1 MDSETE
7 STFLITHA
15 EPDTAVL
22 TDVHSG
28 QVHTLSDNPG
38 VEEDDVLAGT
48 IAPEPPLELTWQL
61 TSVDERRSIT
71 IERGEEPPTT
81 QERKLAADQPIGE
94 ITHHERAGTGE
105 IHVLTVDPD
114 GTEGA
119 VDSVVDDEATRS
131 RAARLGVERVEVRS
145 DANVGV
151 VSVRYLP

>member
-94 ITHHERAGTGE
+94 ITRHERAGTGE

-119 VDSVVDDEATRS
+119 VDDVVDDEATRS

>member
-1 MDSETE
+1 MNSETE

-71 IERGEEPPTT
+71 VERGEEPLTT
-81 QERKLAADQPIGE
+81 QERELAADQPVGE
-94 ITHHERAGTGE
+94 ITRQERAGTGE

-114 GTEGA
+114 ETDGA
-119 VDSVVDDEATRS
+119 VDSVIDDEATRS

-145 DANVGV
+145 DANAGV

>member
-1 MDSETE
+1 MNSETE

-15 EPDTAVL
+15 ETDTAVL

-61 TSVDERRSIT
+61 TNIEERRSIT
-71 IERGEEPPTT
+71 VERTEQPLTT
-81 QERKLAADQPIGE
+81 QERELAAGQSVGE
-94 ITHHERAGTGE
+94 ITRKERAGTGE
-105 IHVLTVDPD
+105 IHVLTVDSEK
-114 GTEGA
+114 TEGT
-119 VDSVVDDEATRS
+119 VQNVIDDEATRT
-131 RAARLGVERVEVRS
+131 RAGRLGVERVELRS
-145 DANVGV
+145 DADAGV